1 MAWGWRMN
9 HLGLA
14 LDSYLAV
21 RRALGFKLDRAEYLL
36 RKFVKYVQ
44 QQQSSIVTTALAL
57 DWATQSNNAAP
68 ITHAKHLN
76 AVRGFAR
83 YLHASDPRHEVPPA
97 KLIPYRKIRYE
108 PYIYSD
114 EDVTALLGAARE
126 IPHPLMAAT
135 YTTLFGLLAITGMR
149 LGEALALDRDDVDCN
164 DAVLFV
170 RDSKFNKSRQL
181 PLHSTTLD
189 VLRVYAD
196 KRNEFISRPRGPS
209 FLMSTTG
216 TQLISQ
222 NVHGIF
228 SGLLRSSGLYE
239 CRPRRPRI
247 HDLRHSF
254 AVNTIR
260 RWYEAGLDVEPRIAS
275 LSTYLGHV
283 SPTST
288 YWYLTATPELMALA
302 AKRLER
308 AMEKLP

>member
-1 MAWGWRMN
+1 MN
-9 HLGLA
+9 ELGLA

-21 RRALGFKLDRAEYLL
+21 RRALGFKLDREEHEL
-36 RKFVKYVQ
+36 RKFVKYAQ
-44 QQQSSIVTTALAL
+44 QQQASIVTTALAL

-68 ITHAKHLN
+68 ITHAKHLD

-83 YLHASDPRHEVPPA
+83 YLHASDPRHQIPPA

-114 EDVTALLGAARE
+114 EDVTALLGAAQE

-135 YTTLFGLLAITGMR
+135 YTTLFGLLAVTGMR

-181 PLHSTTLD
+181 PLHSTARD
-189 VLRVYAD
+189 VLRTYAD
-196 KRNEFISRPRGPS
+196 KRTEIISRPRALS
-209 FLMSTTG
+209 FLLSNTG
-216 TQLISQ
+216 TRLISQ
-222 NVHGIF
+222 NVHRIF
-228 SGLLRSSGLYE
+228 WRLRQRVGLDERH
-239 CRPRRPRI
+239 PHRPRI

-254 AVNTIR
+254 AFKTIR
-260 RWYEAGLDVEPRIAS
+260 RWYEAGLDVEPRLPS

-308 AMEKLP
+308 AMEKLS

>member
-1 MAWGWRMN
+1 MN
-9 HLGLA
+9 NLGLA
-14 LDSYLAV
+14 LDSYLAL

-36 RKFVKYVQ
+36 RKFVKYMQ
-44 QQQSSIVTTALAL
+44 QQQSSILTTALAL

-83 YLHASDPRHEVPPA
+83 HLHASDPRHEVPPVN
-97 KLIPYRKIRYE
+97 LIPYHTFRRQ

-114 EDVTALLGAARE
+114 KDVTALLVAAQG
-126 IPHPLMAAT
+126 IHHPLMAST
-135 YTTLFGLLAITGMR
+135 YTTLFGLLAVTGMR
-149 LGEALALDRDDVDCN
+149 LGEALALDIDDVDDN
-164 DAVLFV
+164 DAVLSI
-170 RDSKFNKSRQL
+170 RDSKFQKSRQL
-181 PLHSTTLD
+181 PLHSTTRD
-189 VLRVYAD
+189 VLRAYAD

-216 TQLISQ
+216 TRLISQ
-222 NVHGIF
+222 NVHATF
-228 SGLLRSSGLYE
+228 WKLLQKAGLYE
-239 CRPRRPRI
+239 HRPRRPRI

-260 RWYEAGLDVEPRIAS
+260 RWYEAGLDVEPRLPS

-288 YWYLTATPELMALA
+288 YWYLTATLELMALA

-308 AMEKLP
+308 AKEKLS